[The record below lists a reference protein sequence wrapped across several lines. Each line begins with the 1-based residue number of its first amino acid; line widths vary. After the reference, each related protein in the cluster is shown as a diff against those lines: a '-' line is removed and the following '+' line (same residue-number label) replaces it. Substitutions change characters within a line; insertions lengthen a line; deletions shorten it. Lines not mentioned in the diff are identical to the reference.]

1 MNTSKRKSVTK
12 QIKTIPI
19 DQIRYL
25 NPRVRNRRNFQEI
38 VQSIARV
45 GLKRPITVS
54 PRKAETDSASY
65 DLVCGQGRIEAFI
78 QLGQT
83 TIPAIVI
90 EAEESDC
97 LVMSLVENCARRQHR
112 AIDLLA
118 DITTLRGRGYND
130 REIAAKIG
138 VIAKAIE
145 RNVPRD
151 KIARA
156 LDINVRSLARKVRLL
171 DGICQEAIGLL
182 KDKICPMAVFDVLRK
197 MNPMRQIETA
207 EFLIN
212 ANNFSI
218 SYASA
223 ILAGTPQA
231 QLVDAQTPKRL
242 KGMTAEA
249 IARMEREL
257 TRLREAITSI
267 QDSYGQDHLHLTVV
281 KGHLTKLIG
290 NERVAKYLARYQ
302 PEFLGEFQKIVE
314 MTSTLPSEAA

>member
-1 MNTSKRKSVTK
+1 MSTSKRKAATK

-19 DQIRYL
+19 DQIRFL

-83 TIPAIVI
+83 KIPAIVI

-130 REIAAKIG
+130 REIACKIG
-138 VIAKAIE
+138 VTPEYVHMISKLLENGEERLVSAVEAGLLPLNMAIEIAKSSDEDVQLALTQAYTEKKLRGKKLVAVRRIIE
-145 RNVPRD
+145 QRRRSGKQIHESRFGRRD
-151 KIARA
+151 GAQRPLTSESIIRA
-156 LDINVRSLARKVRLL
+156 YRQEADRQKLLVKKAEVTQSRLL
-171 DGICQEAIGLL
+171 FIFEVLRWIRDDENFSNLL
-182 KDKICPMAVFDVLRK
+182 K
-197 MNPMRQIETA
+197 A
-207 EFLIN
+207 EHLDTIPAFLEQRI
-212 ANNFSI
+212 A
-218 SYASA
+218 
-223 ILAGTPQA
+223 
-231 QLVDAQTPKRL
+231 D
-242 KGMTAEA
+242 GMT
-249 IARMEREL
+249 I
-257 TRLREAITSI
+257 
-267 QDSYGQDHLHLTVV
+267 
-281 KGHLTKLIG
+281 
-290 NERVAKYLARYQ
+290 
-302 PEFLGEFQKIVE
+302 
-314 MTSTLPSEAA
+314 